1 MKKMI
6 KDLNKAIDYI
16 KSGEA
21 TCVLMK
27 DGEIIDKTSG
37 IGVKPILGFL
47 ESNRLKDMQIADKV
61 IGKAAAM
68 LLTLGGVTYVH
79 GEIMSKSGRDYL
91 QQKGIALSHGLLVE
105 NIINRDGTDLCPL
118 EKSVV
123 DIDDLQKG
131 YQAIKDTIAVLM
143 AKK

>member
-1 MKKMI
+1 MI
-6 KDLNKAIDYI
+6 IELNKAIGYI
-16 KSGEA
+16 KNGEA

-27 DGEIIDKTSG
+27 DGIIIDKTSG

-47 ESNRLKDMQIADKV
+47 ESNNLKQMQVADKV

-79 GEIMSKSGRDYL
+79 GEIMSKSGQDYL
-91 QQKGIALSHGLLVE
+91 QKNGIANSYGLLVE

-123 DIDDLQKG
+123 DIDDLQEG

>member
-1 MKKMI
+1 MI
-6 KDLNKAIDYI
+6 KELNKAIEYI
-16 KSGEA
+16 KSGQA
-21 TCVLMK
+21 SCVLMK
-27 DGEIIDKTSG
+27 DGKIIDKTSG

-47 ESNRLKDMQIADKV
+47 ESDSLKGVQVADKV

-79 GEIMSKSGRDYL
+79 GEIMSKSGQAYL
-91 QQKGIALSHGLLVE
+91 QKNGIDNSHGLLVE

-123 DIDDLQKG
+123 EIDDLQEG
-131 YQAIKDTIAVLM
+131 YQAIKDTIAILM

>member
-1 MKKMI
+1 MI
-6 KDLNKAIDYI
+6 TELTKAIEYI
-16 KSGEA
+16 KTKEA

-27 DGEIIDKTSG
+27 DGIIIDKTSG

-47 ESNRLKDMQIADKV
+47 ESDSLNGMQVADKV

-91 QQKGIALSHGLLVE
+91 QKKGIANSHGLLVE

-123 DIDDLQKG
+123 KIDDLQEG
-131 YQAIKDTIAVLM
+131 YQAIKDTIAILM

>member
-1 MKKMI
+1 MI
-6 KDLNKAIDYI
+6 SELNKAIEYI
-16 KSGEA
+16 KNGEA
-21 TCVLMK
+21 TCIVMK

-47 ESNRLKDMQIADKV
+47 ESGSLKGMQVADKV

-79 GEIMSKSGRDYL
+79 GEIMSKSGQDYL
-91 QQKGIALSHGLLVE
+91 QKNGIANGHGLLVE

-123 DIDDLQKG
+123 EIDDLQEG
-131 YQAIKDTIAVLM
+131 YQAIKDTIAILM